1 MSYDHRWVSRD
12 QPGAGAFMEM
22 VTSPQSRSRR
32 RLLLVVPLSA
42 LAAAVIVGA
51 VVVGRDTGILD
62 GDPPAW
68 ANTLGGVLQLA
79 GFALTI
85 ATIVWLVRSG
95 RFRADRESSLRRLS
109 PSDSRSLQQQVRRG
123 APQDGADFGLLRS
136 TARMMINQRWYSLM
150 LVGFVTTSF
159 GQALLKFTPLF
170 TGLFAV
176 LAALGVGAVAFS
188 FRDARLAK
196 AFLCAHPASE
206 GQDSHD

>member
-1 MSYDHRWVSRD
+1 MSYDRRWVSRD
-12 QPGAGAFMEM
+12 QPGSGAFMEM

-32 RLLLVVPLSA
+32 RLMLVVLLSV

-68 ANTLGGVLQLA
+68 ASTLGGVLQLA
-79 GFALTI
+79 GLALTI

-95 RFRADRESSLRRLS
+95 RFRADRGSSLRRLS
-109 PSDSRSLQQQVRRG
+109 PLDIRSLQQQVRRG
-123 APQDGADFGLLRS
+123 APQDDADFGLLRA
-136 TARMMINQRWYSLM
+136 TAQMMINQSWYSLM
-150 LVGFVTTSF
+150 LVGFVITSF

-170 TGLFAV
+170 AGLFAA
-176 LAALGVGAVAFS
+176 LAALGVGAVAFA

-196 AFLCAHPASE
+196 AFLRAHPAPE

>member
-1 MSYDHRWVSRD
+1 
-12 QPGAGAFMEM
+12 MEM

-32 RLLLVVPLSA
+32 RLMLVVLLSV

-62 GDPPAW
+62 GAPPAW

-79 GFALTI
+79 GLALTI

-95 RFRADRESSLRRLS
+95 RFRADRGSSLRRLS
-109 PSDSRSLQQQVRRG
+109 PLGIRSLQQQVRRG
-123 APQDGADFGLLRS
+123 TPQDDADFGLLRA
-136 TARMMINQRWYSLM
+136 TAQMMINQSWYSLM
-150 LVGFVTTSF
+150 LVGFVITSF

-176 LAALGVGAVAFS
+176 LAALGVGAVAFA

-196 AFLCAHPASE
+196 AFLRAHPAPE
-206 GQDSHD
+206 GQESHD